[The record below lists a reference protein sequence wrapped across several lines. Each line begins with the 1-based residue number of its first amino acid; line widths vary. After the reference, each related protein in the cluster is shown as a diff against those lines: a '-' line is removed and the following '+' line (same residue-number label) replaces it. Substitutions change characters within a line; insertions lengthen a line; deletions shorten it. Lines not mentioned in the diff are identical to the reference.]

1 MQIRHSKEM
10 IKGVSSG
17 VSIIIKLVLCCPLV
31 TFCMSRILY
40 VGTTQVVVM
49 IYKPFGKNQI
59 KVSEICIS
67 CVTLKF
73 NFKKNIKLII
83 NIVMLYFSFHCKFV

>member
-10 IKGVSSG
+10 IKGVSPG

-40 VGTTQVVVM
+40 VGTTQVVVL
-49 IYKPFGKNQI
+49 IYKPLKKGFINLHFVCNI
-59 KVSEICIS
+59 EIQ
-67 CVTLKF
+67 L
-73 NFKKNIKLII
+73 
-83 NIVMLYFSFHCKFV
+83 

>member
-10 IKGVSSG
+10 IKGVSFG

-40 VGTTQVVVM
+40 VGTTQVVVL
-49 IYKPFGKNQI
+49 IYKQKKRNEGFRNLHFVCNI
-59 KVSEICIS
+59 EIQ
-67 CVTLKF
+67 L
-73 NFKKNIKLII
+73 
-83 NIVMLYFSFHCKFV
+83 

>member
-49 IYKPFGKNQI
+49 IYKQFGKKT

-83 NIVMLYFSFHCKFV
+83 NIVMLFFSFHCKFV